1 MGNTWI
7 DLPFIDAMD
16 YFSGIIGVAFHWAE
30 RYGYLFGLLGL
41 TWSAY
46 KIIFSRMQ
54 LKEFWWDTLF
64 KWVGF
69 ILLITLYPSI
79 TSGFMAIGNEI
90 GMKAGGGERVIVS
103 GLETLQTNIK
113 KDLEAY
119 EDQLQDASRQFN
131 NELESSFNGLVLDF
145 EFENSKNFDDYLN
158 KVNDKI
164 KISNFSN
171 KDRARAMQMVEDV
184 RSASKLAEIAPPY
197 DERTLALLNKIL
209 VKKTI
214 KNKDGNIV
222 DSYVSLDIYLRDKNG
237 DKTPYISPSTLMRV
251 TLLCC
256 KLMWQKD
263 DMRFTQAIQAI
274 NDRESKKVL
283 GLVDTSKMADKL
295 EAYVA
300 RIPQKL
306 VLIFEIIVLIAATIF
321 ALIQYLMT
329 ILEYTIIVG
338 IGAIFI
344 PLILFDG
351 TKDIPKKL
359 IPVFTSF
366 MVKIIVITIC
376 LMFVYWLTL
385 INCVNTIADDGG
397 WDWTGVAEI
406 LFNSI
411 LIYMLT
417 QNAPKIAQTILT
429 GQPQLSMG
437 EFVAGAGTA
446 LGTAAAMKQ
455 APGAARK
462 AAVKASDKAG
472 QFYAGVQKS
481 NAASAAA
488 KEALGSNATG
498 FQRFAAGA
506 MARGAVA
513 SDSLKERMKAKYEA
527 DRRTG
532 GSGFSVLDNAMSKA
546 GLSGAGGGAGGSGS
560 SGGGASAYAQT
571 GQYYDDDN
579 NVNSMNNYSNPDFKS
594 ATKYDENTK
603 QQRNMNYDEWFT
615 EKVQQGQ
622 DVGSNV
628 GEWMKQRID
637 NANKNKADNPE
648 IAKSDST
655 GERMS

>member
-90 GMKAGGGERVIVS
+90 GMKAGGGEKVIVS

-158 KVNDKI
+158 KVSDKI

-171 KDRARAMQMVEDV
+171 KDRARAMEMVEDV
-184 RSASKLAEIAPPY
+184 RSASKLAELAPPY

-222 DSYVSLDIYLRDKNG
+222 SSYVSLDIYLRDKNG

-455 APGAARK
+455 APGAVRK

-532 GSGFSVLDNAMSKA
+532 GTGLSVLDKGLSMA
-546 GLSGAGGGAGGSGS
+546 GLSGAGGGAGGSGG

-571 GQYYDDDN
+571 GQWNDKEGN
-579 NVNSMNNYSNPDFKS
+579 HAMNNYSNPDFKS
-594 ATKYDENTK
+594 ATKYDDKTE
-603 QQRNMNYDEWFT
+603 QQRNMNYDEWVT

-622 DVGSNV
+622 NVGSSV

-648 IAKSDST
+648 VAKSDSK

>member
-90 GMKAGGGERVIVS
+90 GMKAGGGEKVIIS

-119 EDQLQDASRQFN
+119 ENQLQEASRQFN

-446 LGTAAAMKQ
+446 FGTAAAMKQ

-472 QFYAGVQKS
+472 QFYAGFQKS

-532 GSGFSVLDNAMSKA
+532 GTGLSVLDKGFSMA
-546 GLSGAGGGAGGSGS
+546 GLSGAGGGAGGSGG
-560 SGGGASAYAQT
+560 SGGGASAYGQT
-571 GQYYDDDN
+571 GQWNDKDGN
-579 NVNSMNNYSNPDFKS
+579 HSMNNYSNPDFKT
-594 ATKYDENTK
+594 ATKYDKRTG
-603 QQRNMNYDEWFT
+603 QQRDMTWNEWNA
-615 EKVQQGQ
+615 EKIQQGQ
-622 DVGSNV
+622 NVGSNV
-628 GEWMKQRID
+628 GEWMKKHID
-637 NANKNKADNPE
+637 NANKNKADNAE